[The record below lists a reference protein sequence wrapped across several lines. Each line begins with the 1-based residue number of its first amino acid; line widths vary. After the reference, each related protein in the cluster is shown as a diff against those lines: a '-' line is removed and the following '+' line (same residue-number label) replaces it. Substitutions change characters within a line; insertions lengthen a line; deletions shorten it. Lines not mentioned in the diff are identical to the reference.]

1 MKKRVA
7 AFDFIRVCALFLI
20 IVYHLD
26 IASIPGMNAIG
37 PVGVGL
43 YLMLSGA
50 VLMYIYGDNSETCW
64 GVWRG
69 VDFYK
74 RRYLTLMLPFYI
86 AYIIVW
92 LWNRIINVPLTQGV
106 SSWKIV
112 FTMIG
117 MDGFLS
123 YKIPTFYL
131 IGEWF
136 LGCIIL
142 YYLAFPTLELLIRQ
156 CPLFLILVTSFL
168 FDRMIQNY
176 TWEMPILWN
185 PIVLAPNFVFGM
197 YFTKY
202 LKDKVKINVAC
213 LAILGYIWYYLKP
226 PGLATMYILTVSTI
240 FLFLVLFY
248 VGTQINNLCT
258 ASIVNKLSKYSY
270 GIILFH
276 HVVFSNLLRYSG
288 KSIQGINHLEKS
300 LLGFCG
306 VTISLGLSILLDKC
320 CVFIKNGMAKY
331 RKQRS
336 NKNDIVE

>member
-1 MKKRVA
+1 
-7 AFDFIRVCALFLI
+7 
-20 IVYHLD
+20 
-26 IASIPGMNAIG
+26 
-37 PVGVGL
+37 
-43 YLMLSGA
+43 
-50 VLMYIYGDNSETCW
+50 
-64 GVWRG
+64 
-69 VDFYK
+69 
-74 RRYLTLMLPFYI
+74 MLPFYI

-92 LWNRIINVPLTQGV
+92 LWNRIINVTSTQGV

-112 FTMIG
+112 FTMLG

-123 YKIPTFYL
+123 YKISTFYL

-142 YYLAFPTLELLIRQ
+142 YYLAFPILKLLIRQ

-202 LKDKVKINVAC
+202 LKDKVNINVAC

-226 PGLATMYILTVSTI
+226 PSLPVMYILMLKTI

-248 VGTQINNLCT
+248 VGTQINNSCT
-258 ASIVNKLSKYSY
+258 ASIINKLSKYSY

-276 HVVFSNLLRYSG
+276 HVVLSNLLRYSG
-288 KSIQGINHLEKS
+288 KSIEGIDILEKC
-300 LLGFCG
+300 LMGF
-306 VTISLGLSILLDKC
+306 VEVIVSLGLSILLDKC
-320 CVFIKNGMAKY
+320 SVFVKSSILKS
-331 RKQRS
+331 RKKRS
-336 NKNDIVE
+336 Q